1 VIRLAIVDDHPAV
14 RLSYAA
20 YLREDAELDVVGEA
34 KNGREAVDLCV
45 ADAPDVV
52 LMDVQMPVMDGIE
65 ATRRIKAERPATKV
79 ILISA
84 YEQSELIAAG
94 LLAGADRFLIKGL
107 SGAQLATHVKVV
119 AA

>member
-1 VIRLAIVDDHPAV
+1 MIRLAIVDDHPAV

-20 YLREDAELDVVGEA
+20 YLGEDAELEVVGEA
-34 KNGREAVDLCV
+34 RNGREAVDLCV

-65 ATRRIKAERPATKV
+65 ATRLIKAERPETKV

-84 YEQSELIAAG
+84 YEQPELIEAG
-94 LLAGADRFLIKGL
+94 RLAGADRFVVKGF
-107 SGAQLATHVKVV
+107 SGAQLATHVKGV